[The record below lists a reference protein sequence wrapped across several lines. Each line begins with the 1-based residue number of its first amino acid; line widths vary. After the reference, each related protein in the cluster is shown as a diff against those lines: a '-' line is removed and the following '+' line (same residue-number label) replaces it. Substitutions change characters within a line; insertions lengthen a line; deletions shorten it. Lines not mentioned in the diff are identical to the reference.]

1 MPIYVMRRSYVTV
14 KRELSLAKSGVLNP
28 GSTWFLTEMALGESM
43 NLSELQFHHLQN
55 DNNNI

>member
-1 MPIYVMRRSYVTV
+1 MPIYVMRGSYVTV
-14 KRELSLAKSGVLNP
+14 KRELNLVKSGVLNP

-43 NLSELQFHHLQN
+43 NLSELQFHQQN